1 MKFIIKNG
9 LPVVAVD
16 FFYHNSHVHMK
27 NVLID
32 TGCAISIFDVDAVEA
47 ANLKIDP
54 INGVIKRMYGIGGQ
68 SELCYEQKLNEIRIG
83 EFYFSFFVLQLGMT
97 RKPYGF
103 DGILGSDFFQE
114 TKSVIDFNNNAIR
127 ANKYASGKN
136 Q

>member
-47 ANLKIDP
+47 VNLKIDP
-54 INGVIKRMYGIGGQ
+54 INGIIKRMYGIGGQ
-68 SELCYEQKLNEIRIG
+68 SELCYEQKLNEVKIG
-83 EFYFSFFVLQLGMT
+83 EFYFPFFVLQLGMT
-97 RKPYGF
+97 REPYGF
-103 DGILGSDFFQE
+103 DGILGSDFFRE
-114 TKSVIDFNNNAIR
+114 TKSVISFKNNTVK
-127 ANKYASGKN
+127 ANQCSSAKN
-136 Q
+136 

>member
-47 ANLKIDP
+47 VNLKIDP
-54 INGVIKRMYGIGGQ
+54 INGIIKRMYGIGGQ
-68 SELCYEQKLNEIRIG
+68 SELCYEQNLNEVKIG
-83 EFYFSFFVLQLGMT
+83 EFYFPFFVLQLGMT
-97 RKPYGF
+97 REPYGF
-103 DGILGSDFFQE
+103 DGILGSEFFRE
-114 TKSVIDFNNNAIR
+114 TKSVISFKNNTVK
-127 ANKYASGKN
+127 ANQCSSAKN
-136 Q
+136 